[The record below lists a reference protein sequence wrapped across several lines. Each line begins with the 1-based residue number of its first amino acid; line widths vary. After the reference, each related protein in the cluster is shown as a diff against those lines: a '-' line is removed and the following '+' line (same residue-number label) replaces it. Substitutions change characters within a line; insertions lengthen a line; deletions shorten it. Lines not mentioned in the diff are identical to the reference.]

1 MRVASVGG
9 IDLVQ
14 AVHRMGGKQDVYRR
28 MLQSF
33 AKDLEILPEQIQAAN
48 LENLRR
54 SMHTLKGLAAT
65 LGALDLSSEAAAAE
79 KILGSSQTPELV
91 NSATHAVCD
100 AIVRAT
106 PGVQAVLKALQD
118 EQAADI
124 GDRAG
129 TRSIEIDCESLVSKL
144 QALSRLLQIQ
154 DMEAM
159 TAMADLQRDF
169 ANALGEQFSELELEM
184 ANLEFEKALKICDSL
199 LEKCTE

>member
-1 MRVASVGG
+1 
-9 IDLVQ
+9 
-14 AVHRMGGKQDVYRR
+14 MGGKQDVYRR

-118 EQAADI
+118 EKAADI

-144 QALSRLLQIQ
+144 QGLSRLLQIR

-169 ANALGEQFSELELEM
+169 ANALGEQFSELEVEM
-184 ANLEFEKALKICDSL
+184 AKLEFEKALKICDSL